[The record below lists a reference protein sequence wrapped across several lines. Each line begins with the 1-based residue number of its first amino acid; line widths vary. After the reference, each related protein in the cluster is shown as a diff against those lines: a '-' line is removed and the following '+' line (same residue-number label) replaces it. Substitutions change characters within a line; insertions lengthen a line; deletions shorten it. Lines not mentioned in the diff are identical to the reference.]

1 MKETARILQIGSFT
15 CIEAPERVFVI
26 QVINMHGNS
35 TLQKSDVFL
44 KQNRHVNNVFMKQ
57 DTFYRQRN

>member
-1 MKETARILQIGSFT
+1 MKETVRILQIGSFT

-26 QVINMHGNS
+26 QVINMEIAHCRNV
-35 TLQKSDVFL
+35 LVFL
-44 KQNRHVNNVFMKQ
+44 KQNRHVNNVFLKQ

>member
-15 CIEAPERVFVI
+15 CIEAPERVFE
-26 QVINMHGNS
+26 HGNS
-35 TLQKSDVFL
+35 TLQKCDVFL